1 MRDIHIH
8 IQKERGKE
16 VPYSNYNANRI
27 QALYFYPLPIFEG
40 DVLATSN
47 DEQRGG
53 RREHKGDEEPLN
65 LSSIPLIKRQQ

>member
-27 QALYFYPLPIFEG
+27 QALYPLPIFEG

>member
-27 QALYFYPLPIFEG
+27 QALYSLPIFEG

-47 DEQRGG
+47 DEQRG
-53 RREHKGDEEPLN
+53 R
-65 LSSIPLIKRQQ
+65 

>member
-27 QALYFYPLPIFEG
+27 QALYSLPIFEG

-53 RREHKGDEEPLN
+53 RREYKGDKEPLN